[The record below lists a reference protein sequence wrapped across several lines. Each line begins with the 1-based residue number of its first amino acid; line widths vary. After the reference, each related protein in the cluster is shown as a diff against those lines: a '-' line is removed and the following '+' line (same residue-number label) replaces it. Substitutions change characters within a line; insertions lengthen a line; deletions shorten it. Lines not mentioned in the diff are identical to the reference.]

1 MAILIRRHNPMLYTL
16 ITNITTELTK
26 GHEKSITHFRNAQVE
41 LLKGVRTFIDEEIH
55 CLDQWLENR
64 SQRDEGEQE
73 EKQ

>member
-1 MAILIRRHNPMLYTL
+1 MLYTL

-55 CLDQWLENR
+55 FLDQWLENR
-64 SQRDEGEQE
+64 SQRDEGEQA